1 VRWPWSRDRQQQP
14 KATPAAGQRAEPPPS
29 PMGWAFLPPVQR
41 TLSEPIAT
49 LTRPTTFPHS
59 LPAWS
64 NPSFSEA
71 LGHVVSDQAPAGV
84 IDAGGLGGSTS
95 VGAPL
100 QRVAALDLTLPAPAP
115 SRQSPVP
122 PAGGT
127 ADEMAPLPLVLEGPH
142 LADPPNL
149 APSVEPTTALE
160 HVAPVQRVVQRASVS
175 STRTALTTAP
185 VTGLP
190 VALPRVLDEPPPDLR
205 VARAADGTAA
215 PSIADGAPIV
225 LDLTPGSSPAP
236 SSATS
241 PTSTATSPAPAGVV
255 PTDGRD
261 DKPVLGGAP
270 TSVVSRAAA
279 GARPSS
285 TSATPPA
292 AASPVAAPGPSSS
305 DLSMAVQRS
314 VDRVQAAPAA
324 PPTPGSSIPPG
335 AEPGEQH
342 PAQEPGASPDMSEGP
357 AAAAPVLGAA
367 PPPSALV
374 QRTATAT
381 APTAVAPATPDAPA
395 ASASTRGRSGFGA
408 PLESVPDTM
417 SDLPVSLLQRSHD
430 QPRTPD
436 TVTARTNGPATVPA
450 AAPAAWSGQPVE
462 MPVQRDTRADDRPGA
477 ERHTEVAI
485 PTGAPPDATAPLVSH
500 EALETSLTAGP
511 TPYDA
516 TPGPATTSSA
526 TAGPAPTAPVP
537 HQFSS
542 AVPLPVLSRSATTTA
557 PLGPMVTS
565 LSRAVSLPGPGTP
578 SQTLEVRPARTLLG
592 PPPGGPAVTAQ
603 RVPASLQALSPG
615 PATAPVVSSAPAP
628 PTTGT
633 TGPPAGTGA
642 ASAMPLQ
649 RAVTIN
655 ELTTSAEPPTD
666 PVAPTPLPEPP
677 PESATGPA
685 GPVPETGSTT
695 QGPPAGAPDLMAA
708 AGGTASAQRPG
719 AAAGADATGGV
730 QLEALAQ
737 RLTQPLLRRLTSQ
750 LLVDRE
756 RHGMRTDPW

>member
-190 VALPRVLDEPPPDLR
+190 VARPRVLDEPPPDLV

-225 LDLTPGSSPAP
+225 LDLTAGSSPAP
-236 SSATS
+236 SNATA

-255 PTDGRD
+255 PTTGSG

-270 TSVVSRAAA
+270 TPVVSRAAV
-279 GARPSS
+279 GARSSS
-285 TSATPPA
+285 TPATPPA
-292 AASPVAAPGPSSS
+292 AAPPVAAPVPSSS
-305 DLSMAVQRS
+305 DLSTAVQRW
-314 VDRVQAAPAA
+314 VDQGQAAPAA
-324 PPTPGSSIPPG
+324 PPTPGSTIPHD
-335 AEPGEQH
+335 AEPGG
-342 PAQEPGASPDMSEGP
+342 EPDPSPDMSEGP
-357 AAAAPVLGAA
+357 AAAAPLLGAT
-367 PPPSALV
+367 PPASPLV

-381 APTAVAPATPDAPA
+381 APTAVAPATQDAPA
-395 ASASTRGRSGFGA
+395 VSAATRGRSGFGA
-408 PLESVPDTM
+408 PLESAPATM
-417 SDLPVSLLQRSHD
+417 SDLPVSLLQRSHHEA
-430 QPRTPD
+430 RTPD
-436 TVTARTNGPATVPA
+436 TVAARTHGPATVPA
-450 AAPAAWSGQPVE
+450 AAPAASSGPPVE
-462 MPVQRDTRADDRPGA
+462 MPVQRDARADDRPGA
-477 ERHTEVAI
+477 EGHTEVAI
-485 PTGAPPDATAPLVSH
+485 PTDPPPDATAPLVSH

-516 TPGPATTSSA
+516 TPGLAASGPATTSSA
-526 TAGPAPTAPVP
+526 TADAAPTAPAP

-542 AVPLPVLSRSATTTA
+542 AVPLPVLGRSATTTA

-578 SQTLEVRPARTLLG
+578 SPTLEVRPARTLLG
-592 PPPGGPAVTAQ
+592 PAPGGPAVTAQ
-603 RVPASLQALSPG
+603 RVPATLQAFSLG
-615 PATAPVVSSAPAP
+615 PATPSVVSSGPAP
-628 PTTGT
+628 PPTGT
-633 TGPPAGTGA
+633 TAPPARTGP

-655 ELTTSAEPPTD
+655 ELTTSAEPATE
-666 PVAPTPLPEPP
+666 PVAPTPIPEPP
-677 PESATGPA
+677 PETATGPA
-685 GPVPETGSTT
+685 GPVPETGGTT
-695 QGPPAGAPDLMAA
+695 QGPPAGAPDLVAA
-708 AGGTASAQRPG
+708 AGATSSAQRPG
-719 AAAGADATGGV
+719 AAAGADATGGD